1 MRHFNDKIGVVTG
14 GGTGIGR
21 AISQQLVAQGCHVA
35 ICDIVST
42 TLEET
47 IELCRRNNP
56 LGANVTGFVCDVAN
70 EVQVQRFCQDVRE
83 RHSTDYINLLVNN
96 AGISGGGSFIE
107 STRED
112 WERTFNICWSG
123 VYLVTRTFLPLLL
136 NSTEGHLVNMSSA
149 NALRA
154 VLGGHIPHTAY
165 SAAKFAVRGFSEA
178 LIHDFRFN
186 APHLNVSVVMPG
198 AVGTEIMTNSSRILG
213 HNQPKDWTD
222 EEVSQVLE
230 RWKISGID
238 QPQNMDANEVRA
250 AGEKEIED
258 SRNIGLTPEKA
269 ASIILEGVKK
279 KTWRIL
285 VGQDT
290 ESLDDLVRESP
301 ETAYDPDF
309 VYRWRKAY
317 SSLTTSADS

>member
-1 MRHFNDKIGVVTG
+1 M
-14 GGTGIGR
+14 
-21 AISQQLVAQGCHVA
+21 
-35 ICDIVST
+35 
-42 TLEET
+42 
-47 IELCRRNNP
+47 P
-56 LGANVTGFVCDVAN
+56 
-70 EVQVQRFCQDVRE
+70 
-83 RHSTDYINLLVNN
+83 
-96 AGISGGGSFIE
+96 SGQFWA
-107 STRED
+107 D
-112 WERTFNICWSG
+112 
-123 VYLVTRTFLPLLL
+123 TFLILL
-136 NSTEGHLVNMSSA
+136 
-149 NALRA
+149 
-154 VLGGHIPHTAY
+154 I
-165 SAAKFAVRGFSEA
+165 AKFAVRGFSEA

-198 AVGTEIMTNSSRILG
+198 AVGTEIMTNSARILG

-222 EEVSQVLE
+222 EEVSQVRE

-238 QPQNMDANEVRA
+238 QPQHMDANEVRA

-258 SRNIGLTPEKA
+258 SRNIGLTPAEA
-269 ASIILEGVKK
+269 ASTILECVRK

-317 SSLTTSADS
+317 SRLTTSADS